1 MPEKDLNLDETI
13 GTESL
18 SDIDLSSVSL
28 DDSDSLVDQSEIN
41 EWEFAT
47 SFSQSWEELD
57 ANLQNSELLL
67 DSIESSDSQPT
78 LDAAVVDSIAEWIDN
93 VELDD
98 LDTTQEVSSSIDET
112 LFLESEQTW
121 FVKQK
126 YVDKDTE
133 NFWKYIRIFF
143 FASILILLWL
153 LAIVWFYSFDQYNK
167 YAVKNSLTQDEQK
180 IVDKYKDPINKVKWW
195 FGMYNVASYQVP
207 NMRDEEANTKVT
219 SIVNAWDIDYVDK
232 KNMLLP
238 YVSDLTRT
246 SNNNAT
252 KLDTINKEVAKQWF
266 LPEELDKILSED
278 QAIDTI
284 QRSLNALEVIK
295 FSTATRVF
303 SYMDTALQTI
313 SEMVRTQ
320 WASSEDLR
328 KLFTQLSS
336 KWEKDISAY
345 VYMCYLNPFETD
357 ANCDTIWDLDI
368 YYATTRKND
377 KDKSDEMDLKLFK
390 NSMNAINQLLE
401 KRDTSLFSITFN
413 GFNAQDKNIT
423 FNIEVFTNQS
433 DEKSLMA
440 QWKRNPNIF
449 ILTNIINLLKQ
460 SSFIIWSEINTK
472 EVNVETRSINIGW
485 LSTLVNY
492 SSKDFTVPIQKDTE
506 REIFDYIDLDGIVKM
521 LQKEDEVENEEMN
534 DVDLSDEAD
543 VSIDEEEMF
552 EWYWELLWVDVND
565 VDDNS
570 NDEEAID
577 EEIVEYE
584 PVFISDIE
592 PEDDEWEFIN
602 SND

>member
-1 MPEKDLNLDETI
+1 MAEKDLNLDETI
-13 GTESL
+13 GTENL
-18 SDIDLSSVSL
+18 SDIDLSSVSF
-28 DDSDSLVDQSEIN
+28 DSSDSMVDQSEIN

-47 SFSQSWEELD
+47 SFSQPWEELD
-57 ANLQNSELLL
+57 TNPQNSELLS
-67 DSIESSDSQPT
+67 DSVEVSDSQPT
-78 LDAAVVDSIAEWIDN
+78 LDATVVDSIAEWIDN

-143 FASILILLWL
+143 ISSVLILLWL
-153 LAIVWFYSFDQYNK
+153 LAIGWFYSFDQYNK
-167 YAVKNSLTQDEQK
+167 YAVKNSLTQNEQK
-180 IVDKYKDPINKVKWW
+180 VVDKYKDPINKVKWW

-207 NMRDEEANTKVT
+207 NMRDEAANTKVT

-320 WASSEDLR
+320 WVSSEDLR

-521 LQKEDEVENEEMN
+521 LQKEDEVEKEEMN

-543 VSIDEEEMF
+543 VSIDEEEML

-592 PEDDEWEFIN
+592 PEDDEWEFVN

>member
-18 SDIDLSSVSL
+18 SDIDLWSVSF
-28 DDSDSLVDQSEIN
+28 DSSDSLVDQSEIN

-57 ANLQNSELLL
+57 TNLQNSELLS
-67 DSIESSDSQPT
+67 DSIEVSDSQPT

-98 LDTTQEVSSSIDET
+98 LDTTQEASSSIDET

-143 FASILILLWL
+143 ISSVLILLWL
-153 LAIVWFYSFDQYNK
+153 LAIGWFYSFDQYNK
-167 YAVKNSLTQDEQK
+167 YAVKNSLTQNEQK
-180 IVDKYKDPINKVKWW
+180 VVDKYKDPINKVKWW

-207 NMRDEEANTKVT
+207 NMRDEAANTKVT

-521 LQKEDEVENEEMN
+521 LQKEDEVEKEEMN

-543 VSIDEEEMF
+543 VSIDEEEML